1 MNSACST
8 RTELLSSA
16 RQQLVISQTKLLR
29 DRILSEDE
37 QSSLDAWLDYI
48 DAINALEFNNIK
60 DKDSFN
66 EIVWPAE
73 AVLKV
78 N

>member
-29 DRILSEDE
+29 GRILSEDE

-60 DKDSFN
+60 DKESFN